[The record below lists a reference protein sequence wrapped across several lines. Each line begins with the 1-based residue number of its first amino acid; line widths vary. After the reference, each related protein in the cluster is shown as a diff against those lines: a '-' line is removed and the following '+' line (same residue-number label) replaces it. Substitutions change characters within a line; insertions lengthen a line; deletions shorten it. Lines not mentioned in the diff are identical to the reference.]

1 MQVNSCD
8 PICKVNLRFK
18 EGASD
23 TYHTNTDYVEH
34 HWGEPLYIS

>member
-1 MQVNSCD
+1 MQVSGCD
-8 PICKVNLRFK
+8 AICEGNFRAE

-23 TYHTNTDYVEH
+23 TYHTKTDYVKH

>member
-8 PICKVNLRFK
+8 AICKVNFRAE

-23 TYHTNTDYVEH
+23 TYHTKTDYVQH
-34 HWGEPLYIS
+34 H